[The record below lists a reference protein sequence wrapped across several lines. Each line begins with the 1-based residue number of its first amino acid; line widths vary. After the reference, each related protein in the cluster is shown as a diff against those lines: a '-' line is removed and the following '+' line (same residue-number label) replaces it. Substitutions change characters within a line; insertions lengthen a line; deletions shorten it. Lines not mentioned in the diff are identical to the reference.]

1 MRKTIRRPAAIAALA
16 LAGGLVSGAATAQE
30 TINVSFISGY
40 PVAATWV
47 AAFEQAFVPSVD
59 AALARDGKYKI
70 AWNLAHS
77 GQIVKPRGELEG
89 VETGL
94 GDMTS
99 VPGAFHADKIPL
111 YNLPYV
117 TPFTTTDPVVV
128 AEAFNFLQGEF
139 PEFARD
145 WDGFNQIALSATTN
159 VDDYVVISSFPISQL
174 TDLKGRKVG
183 AAGPNLPWVTPT
195 GAAGVSTNLADA
207 YNSLNTGIYEAM
219 IVWRQA
225 MGAFKLCEP
234 APNMLA
240 AGLGAASMHIL
251 TVNKDVWAGYPDP
264 VKAAFTE
271 AAIEW
276 SALQA
281 KLLIDGAAKGVERC
295 EKEYKT
301 IVTPMPEAE
310 RKKWAMG
317 LPPLALDWAA
327 LQNGKGYPATAILTK
342 YMDHMRAHNQP
353 LLRQWD
359 KE

>member
-1 MRKTIRRPAAIAALA
+1 MLRNLHRAAGIATIALA
-16 LAGGLVSGAATAQE
+16 VGLLPGVVQAQE
-30 TINVSFISGY
+30 TVKVTFISGY
-40 PVAATWV
+40 PVAATWI
-47 AAFEQAFVPSVD
+47 AAFEKAFVPSVD
-59 AALARDGKYKI
+59 AALARTGKYKI

-128 AEAFNFLQGEF
+128 AEAYNFLQDEF

-145 WDGFNQIALSATTN
+145 WDRFNQKALSATTN
-159 VDDYVVISSFPISQL
+159 VDDYVVISSFPIHQL
-174 TDLKGRKVG
+174 SDLKGKKVG

-251 TVNKDVWAGYPDP
+251 TVNNDAWTGYPDE
-264 VKAAFTE
+264 VKAAFTA

-276 SALQA
+276 SALQS
-281 KLLIDGAAKGVERC
+281 KLLVEGAAKGVELC
-295 EKEYKT
+295 VKEYKT
-301 IVTPMPEAE
+301 VVTPMPDAE
-310 RKKWAMG
+310 RKKWAMS
-317 LPPLALDWAA
+317 LPPLALDWAK
-327 LQNGKGYPATAILTK
+327 LQNGNGYPATAILTK
-342 YMDHMRAHNQP
+342 YMDHMRANNQP

>member
-1 MRKTIRRPAAIAALA
+1 MARLTMRAAGVAAIALA
-16 LAGGLVSGAATAQE
+16 AGVLSGTAQAQQ
-30 TINVSFISGY
+30 TIKVTFISGY
-40 PVAATWV
+40 PVAATWI
-47 AAFEQAFVPSVD
+47 AAFEKGFVPDVN
-59 AALARDGKYKI
+59 AALAKDGKYKI
-70 AWNLAHS
+70 EWNLAHS

-117 TPFTTTDPVVV
+117 TPFTTTDPAVV
-128 AEAFNFLQGEF
+128 ADAYNVLQNEF
-139 PEFARD
+139 PEFRRD
-145 WDGFNQIALSATTN
+145 WDKFNQVALSTTTN
-159 VDDYVVISSFPISQL
+159 VDDYIVISSFPIHQL
-174 TDLKGRKVG
+174 TDLKGKKVG

-234 APNMLA
+234 APNMLE
-240 AGLGAASMHIL
+240 AGLGAASMHII
-251 TVNKDVWAGYPDP
+251 TVNKDVWAGFPEA
-264 VKAAFTE
+264 VKTAFT
-271 AAIEW
+271 
-276 SALQA
+276 
-281 KLLIDGAAKGVERC
+281 DGAAGWNKLQSKLLVEGAAGGVERC
-295 EKEYKT
+295 VKEYKT
-301 IVTPMPEAE
+301 VVSPMSDSE

-317 LPPLALDWAA
+317 LPPLALDWAK
-327 LQNGKGYPATAILTK
+327 LQNGRGYPASAILTK
-342 YMDHMRAHNQP
+342 YMDHMRANKQP

>member
-1 MRKTIRRPAAIAALA
+1 MARLLTRTAIIAVTALTTGAISSAAL
-16 LAGGLVSGAATAQE
+16 AQE
-30 TINVSFISGY
+30 TIKLTFISGY
-40 PVAATWV
+40 PVAATWI
-47 AAFEQAFVPSVD
+47 AAFEKGFVPHVK
-59 AALARDGKYKI
+59 AALDKDGKYKI
-70 AWNLAHS
+70 DWNFAHS
-77 GQIVKPRGELEG
+77 GQVVKPRGELEG

-94 GDMTS
+94 GDVTS

-117 TPFTTTDPVVV
+117 TPFTTTDPKVV
-128 AEAFNFLQGEF
+128 ADAYNILENEF
-139 PEFARD
+139 SEFSRD
-145 WDGFNQIALSATTN
+145 WDKFNQVSLSATTN
-159 VDDYVVISSFPISQL
+159 VDDYIVISSFPVRQL
-174 TDLKGRKVG
+174 SDLNGKKVG

-234 APNMLA
+234 APNMLE

-251 TVNKDVWAGYPDP
+251 TVNKDVWAGLPDA

-271 AAIEW
+271 GAASWNE
-276 SALQA
+276 LQS
-281 KLLIDGAAKGVERC
+281 KLLVEGAAGGVERC
-295 EKEYKT
+295 VADFKT
-301 IVTPMPEAE
+301 VVTPMADSE

-317 LPPLALDWAA
+317 LPPLALEWAKREDD
-327 LQNGKGYPATAILTK
+327 KGYPASTILTK
-342 YMDHMRAHNQP
+342 YMDYMRANDQP